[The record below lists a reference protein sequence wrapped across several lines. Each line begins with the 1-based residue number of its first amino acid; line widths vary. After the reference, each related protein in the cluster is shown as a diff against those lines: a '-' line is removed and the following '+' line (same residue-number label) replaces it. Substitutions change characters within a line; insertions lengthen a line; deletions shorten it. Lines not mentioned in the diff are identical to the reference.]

1 MVSKL
6 RVRNRDLFAI
16 VTTPPW
22 PFSREFIVSLISGFE
37 HFVRENE
44 PLSPLTSLRLG
55 GSAKYFAEP
64 TSVDELAAILK
75 QFTSEGEPV
84 RLIGAGSNVLVPGQG
99 VDGLVVHLS
108 APAFCQI
115 EIDGSKMRVGGGA
128 RLSHVVSNAVR
139 EGLNGP
145 QHLVGMPGTIGGAL
159 HSNISF
165 PNIDIDTWVKSIV
178 VMKRTGEQL
187 TYDGEEINFSS
198 QGSSL
203 SELVILAV
211 EAEFEK
217 ESPEVLTKQLQK
229 LWLVSKAKR
238 PPADVNAA
246 YIFKNPVGESA
257 SELIESAGLKG
268 SSVGGV
274 SLFDADPNYFVAD
287 SGATPEDV
295 VSLME
300 QIKAA
305 VNEKLDVNLE
315 PAIQIW

>member
-1 MVSKL
+1 L
-6 RVRNRDLFAI
+6 LTFF
-16 VTTPPW
+16 TTADP
-22 PFSREFIVSLISGFE
+22 RESIVSLISGFE

-55 GSAKYFAEP
+55 GPAQYFAEP

-75 QFTSEGEPV
+75 QFTDQGEPV
-84 RLIGAGSNVLVPGQG
+84 RLVGAGSNVLIPEKG

-115 EIDGSKMRVGGGA
+115 DIEATKMRVGGGA

-165 PNIDIDTWVKSIV
+165 PNIDISTWVKSID
-178 VMKRTGEQL
+178 VMKRTGEQQ
-187 TYDGEEINFSS
+187 TYAGEELNFSS
-198 QGSSL
+198 QGSNL

-246 YIFKNPVGESA
+246 YIFRNPVGESA
-257 SELIESAGLKG
+257 SELIDSAGLKG
-268 SSVGGV
+268 SSVGNV
-274 SLFDADPNYFVAD
+274 SLFDADPNYFVAE
-287 SGATPEDV
+287 SGATPNEV
-295 VSLME
+295 VEL
-300 QIKAA
+300 IKQVQAG
-305 VNEKLDVNLE
+305 VSEKLDVQLE

>member
-1 MVSKL
+1 M
-6 RVRNRDLFAI
+6 
-16 VTTPPW
+16 
-22 PFSREFIVSLISGFE
+22 SLISGFE

-55 GSAKYFAEP
+55 GPAQYFAEP

-75 QFTSEGEPV
+75 QFTDQGEPV
-84 RLIGAGSNVLVPGQG
+84 RLVGAGSNVLIPEKG

-115 EIDGSKMRVGGGA
+115 DIEATKMRVGGGA

-165 PNIDIDTWVKSIV
+165 PNIDISTWVKSID
-178 VMKRTGEQL
+178 VMKRTGEQQ
-187 TYDGEEINFSS
+187 TYAGEELNFSS
-198 QGSSL
+198 QGSNL

-246 YIFKNPVGESA
+246 YIFRNPVGESA
-257 SELIESAGLKG
+257 SELIDSAGLKG
-268 SSVGGV
+268 SSVGNV
-274 SLFDADPNYFVAD
+274 SLFDADPNYFVAE
-287 SGATPEDV
+287 SGATPNEV
-295 VSLME
+295 VEL
-300 QIKAA
+300 IKQVQAG
-305 VNEKLDVNLE
+305 VSEKLDVQLE

>member
-1 MVSKL
+1 M
-6 RVRNRDLFAI
+6 
-16 VTTPPW
+16 
-22 PFSREFIVSLISGFE
+22 SLISGFE

-55 GSAKYFAEP
+55 GPAKYFAEP

-75 QFTSEGEPV
+75 QFTDQGEAI
-84 RLIGAGSNVLVPGQG
+84 RMIGAGSNVLIPEQG

-145 QHLVGMPGTIGGAL
+145 HHLVGMPGTFGGAL

-165 PNIDIDTWVKSIV
+165 PNVDIGTWVKSID
-178 VMKRTGEQL
+178 VMKRSGERVTL
-187 TYDGEEINFSS
+187 RGEEVSISS
-198 QGSSL
+198 QESSL
-203 SELVILAV
+203 VDLVILTV
-211 EAEFEK
+211 DTEFEK
-217 ESPEVLTKQLQK
+217 ESPEVLTKRLQK
-229 LWLVSKAKR
+229 LWLVRKAKR
-238 PPADVNAA
+238 PPADVSAA

-274 SLFDADPNYFVAD
+274 SLFDANPNYFIAEPGA
-287 SGATPEDV
+287 SGADV
-295 VSLME
+295 VSLI
-300 QIKAA
+300 QQVQAG
-305 VNEKLDVNLE
+305 VSEKLDLQLE
-315 PAIQIW
+315 VAIEIW